1 MTARENDWVSD
12 EGQAARFQAISKVF
26 DGDMAPQVLDVGC
39 GTGDYYFWLKENGYD
54 ADYLGIDTDQARLTK
69 GFERG
74 IPYGTLG
81 GYDFWKLELKRDYLV
96 ASGTFAYQKA
106 DARDILAQM
115 WNLSHKGFAVT
126 FLSEPRGEL
135 AHYSMG
141 DLSQLVK
148 AYDYRAVIIHDYL
161 PHDFTV
167 IVRKDTGDRLWN
179 SAYEY
184 CKGTEPTDEQTFR
197 KCMRKELSGY
207 EEYLDRYDM
216 AEPYRKDIRDTGN
229 EAARRMG
236 RVWEEALSIISSL
249 PESRPRDQ
257 DAPEVK
263 ALTQDIVAEA
273 SDRLRDVLQ
282 AEMEFHA
289 LEADPDLKKQDIPLD
304 ELGELIASS
313 PVWRSFEGLKAE
325 VAAKIEK
332 VILDA
337 YTGEIPFD
345 METIVDR
352 LRDAVAESDTRLERI
367 ARTEMT
373 SVVNGGREIA
383 YRKRDPE
390 EEFRHRWV
398 GPDDKRTSDICKE
411 ITKPVKR
418 LGGALPLSELKA
430 LVKEVSTQ
438 FMGPRWIQR
447 PWTPHP
453 NCRHMVLRRVR

>member
-26 DGDMAPQVLDVGC
+26 EGDMAPQVLDVGC

-54 ADYLGIDTDQARLTK
+54 ADYLGIDTDKSRLTK

-141 DLSQLVK
+141 DLSHLVK
-148 AYDYRAVIIHDYL
+148 AYDYESVLIHDYL
-161 PHDFTV
+161 PHDFTI
-167 IVRKDTGDRLWN
+167 IVRKG
-179 SAYEY
+179 
-184 CKGTEPTDEQTFR
+184 
-197 KCMRKELSGY
+197 
-207 EEYLDRYDM
+207 
-216 AEPYRKDIRDTGN
+216 IRETGN

-273 SDRLRDVLQ
+273 SERLRDVLQ

-383 YRKRDPE
+383 FRKRDPE
-390 EEFRHRWV
+390 ENFRHGWN
-398 GPDDKRTSDICKE
+398 GPNDDRTSDICKE
-411 ITKPVKR
+411 IKARVPR
-418 LGGALPLSELKA
+418 EGLPLSELKA
-430 LVKEVSTQ
+430 LVKEVSEKH
-438 FMGPRWIQR
+438 MGPRWIQR

-453 NCRHMVLRRVR
+453 SCRHMVVRRVR